1 MDDMAAYYPPQSGL
15 HHDPRYP
22 YYHLLRHRRRR
33 RWLSNITTCPS
44 YSTPTPPFASYVPP
58 PYSQSS
64 HDQVRTLFVA
74 GLPEDVKAREIYN
87 LFREFPGYESSHLRS
102 PNASSLPFAFA
113 VFTDQQSAIAAMQA
127 LNGMVF
133 DLEKGS
139 TLYIDL
145 AKSNSRSKRT
155 RFDDEK
161 PGSEKRSKG
170 SAAFSRG
177 IHDPGVG
184 NVHMPGIGNSA
195 YNTIGY
201 PSTQSH
207 ANFDGRAVNETS
219 TATFQNNYSTPH
231 VPQNVNA
238 CPTLFVANLG
248 PTCSE
253 QELIQVFSSCH
264 GFIKLKM
271 QSTYGT
277 PVAFVDFQDAACSS
291 EALNHLQGQ
300 FCTHRRLVRACGW
313 SMQNHGWECVVRS
326 RGRDSTSNASHITS
340 WRIPGVST
348 RGKGTGFRL
357 GPTPVEEEGAAA
369 DRISS
374 YPLHTQPLLRCNKNC
389 SPFNPATTTFI
400 VPLQCL
406 SCLVSSLSFHHDFI
420 TIGRRMM
427 KVVSEG
433 CRDGGGSKEGR
444 V

>member
-22 YYHLLRHRRRR
+22 YYHPPPPPPPPAVAEQHYHLPQLFH
-33 RWLSNITTCPS
+33 PQ
-44 YSTPTPPFASYVPP
+44 PPPFASYVPP

-219 TATFQNNYSTPH
+219 TATFNNYSTPH

-291 EALNHLQGQ
+291 EALNHLQG
-300 FCTHRRLVRACGW
+300 TILYSSPPGEGMRLEYAKSRMG
-313 SMQNHGWECVVRS
+313 MRS
-326 RGRDSTSNASHITS
+326 KKSR
-340 WRIPGVST
+340 
-348 RGKGTGFRL
+348 
-357 GPTPVEEEGAAA
+357 
-369 DRISS
+369 
-374 YPLHTQPLLRCNKNC
+374 
-389 SPFNPATTTFI
+389 
-400 VPLQCL
+400 
-406 SCLVSSLSFHHDFI
+406 
-420 TIGRRMM
+420 
-427 KVVSEG
+427 
-433 CRDGGGSKEGR
+433 
-444 V
+444 